1 MVSIPIVS
9 ATPKRGLDLQ
19 WSGLAMVFFNQK
31 YENICIKL
39 KKEKT
44 HEKNKKYEKN
54 IKRQISKN
62 LTKSENISKNLK
74 KSQTVSKCL

>member
-1 MVSIPIVS
+1 MDQKGEDLVEFSPFFKWRFQPQIFHHHSSKTIELS

-39 KKEKT
+39 KK
-44 HEKNKKYEKN
+44 
-54 IKRQISKN
+54 
-62 LTKSENISKNLK
+62 
-74 KSQTVSKCL
+74 